1 MTKVT
6 REKFKVFEGVFDNS
20 TLDTLTTLKQRK
32 YYDVLSKAIKTGK
45 EGDVYLAE
53 KNIDEENIE
62 YRAIKMYRVT
72 SANFKKISQY
82 INRDFRFK
90 TIKGNLR
97 KVIMVWA
104 SKEFRNLNL
113 CHGANMNV
121 PYPYKQQNN
130 VLIMEY
136 IPGLMLKDTPLE
148 NPEEFFELLM
158 EQLHL
163 MRHSAK
169 LIHGDLSEFNI
180 LVKDQIPYIIDLGQA
195 MSIKNYSDFKDFEDL
210 YIRDITNVVGY
221 FNKKY
226 KLELDI
232 DEIFKRLEQE

>member
-1 MTKVT
+1 MTKVKK
-6 REKFKVFEGVFDNS
+6 EKFKVLNGVFDNF
-20 TLDTLTTLKQRK
+20 TLDTLSELKRKK
-32 YYDVLSKAIKTGK
+32 YYDKLSKPIKTGK
-45 EGDVYLAE
+45 EGDVYLAQ
-53 KNIDEENIE
+53 KNINPNEIE
-62 YRAIKMYRVT
+62 HRAIKIYRVT

-113 CHGANMNV
+113 CHSANMNV

-130 VLIMEY
+130 VIIMEY
-136 IPGLMLKDTPLE
+136 IYGLMLKDTPLE
-148 NPEEFFELLM
+148 NPEQFFQLLL
-158 EQLHL
+158 EQMHL
-163 MRHSAK
+163 MKHSAK

-195 MSIKNYSDFKDFEDL
+195 MSIKNDSDFKDLEDL
-210 YIRDITNVVGY
+210 YIRDVTNVVGY
-221 FNKKY
+221 FNKRY
-226 KLELDI
+226 KLNLDL
-232 DEIFKRLEQE
+232 EEVFKKL